1 MERTMTVDLDK
12 MTDRV
17 VEKALDE
24 FTYNGKTIRE
34 WVELIV
40 TAESVVEVRMVEEF
54 KKIKAEI
61 DNIRDVEVADGTVY
75 VSSDDVYEILDK
87 KIAELTGEQNDT
99 N

>member
-1 MERTMTVDLDK
+1 
-12 MTDRV
+12 MTDEER
-17 VEKALDE
+17 
-24 FTYNGKTIRE
+24 FIYNHGYGQAKRDFIK
-34 WVELIV
+34 EL
-40 TAESVVEVRMVEEF
+40 E
-54 KKIKAEI
+54 KIKAEI